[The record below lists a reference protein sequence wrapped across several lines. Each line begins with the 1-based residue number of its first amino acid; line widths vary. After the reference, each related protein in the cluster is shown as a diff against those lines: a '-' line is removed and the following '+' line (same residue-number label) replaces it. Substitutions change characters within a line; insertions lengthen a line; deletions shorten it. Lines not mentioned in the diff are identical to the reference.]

1 MASTDPF
8 DHPLIN
14 SNLLDPAEPF
24 DIFSLR
30 EGIKAARRF
39 MAAPAWNGWILNE
52 TSPSAEAQTDEEI
65 EAFVRQTC
73 FTVNHVSCTVPM
85 GGNGTG
91 RGSGALESDLRVK
104 GTVGLRVVD
113 ASAFVSV
120 RFGESNFWILIVA
133 AMALFTPSLL
143 YQLRTPRYPPIF

>member
-1 MASTDPF
+1 MSLASTDPF
-8 DHPLIN
+8 DHPLVN
-14 SNLLDPAEPF
+14 SNLLNPTEPF
-24 DIFSLR
+24 DIFALR

-39 MAAPAWNGWILNE
+39 MAAPAWHGWILNE
-52 TSPSAEAQTDEEI
+52 TSPSVEAQTDDEI
-65 EAFVRQTC
+65 EAYVRETC

-120 RFGESNFWILIVA
+120 ILGQ
-133 AMALFTPSLL
+133 SDC
-143 YQLRTPRYPPIF
+143 YGY